1 MISQVDPKKKVEV
14 ENLKQNQDGK
24 SKSVKQKFSRSDSH
38 IEDLIEEKVCDDI
51 KDNYSEYKDKNGLQR
66 LQRMVT
72 YDGKMNPDLDFMALQ
87 AGTQELNAQ
96 GGGPPETTRQ
106 ISFKC
111 NEMIEKEEE
120 KLKEYLQNDDENKKS
135 TAEFCAELNY
145 CPAAAKPKEEL

>member
-1 MISQVDPKKKVEV
+1 
-14 ENLKQNQDGK
+14 
-24 SKSVKQKFSRSDSH
+24 
-38 IEDLIEEKVCDDI
+38 
-51 KDNYSEYKDKNGLQR
+51 
-66 LQRMVT
+66 MVT

-120 KLKEYLQNDDENKKS
+120 KLRKYLQNDDEDKKS

-145 CPAAAKPKEEL
+145 CPAVAKSKEEL